1 MAKYN
6 YYLMVGPY
14 GGKHTIGT
22 IPKKAAEYWLD
33 KGADAFD
40 EYMLDDDHDKINKSG
55 TIPKEYQLPIW
66 YELNNVGYVSSAIF
80 CNSNILTVLDV
91 TKLDENVYI
100 EKGKE
105 VARIEMTDDMVS
117 DSDVNT
123 MKLKDEE
130 YVVYGASND
139 TGFCK
144 FELLETKEPFDSSKL
159 KFYVSYWNNFRLI
172 TGINYNGDDLGNEGM
187 EISTGQSME
196 CWIDIHEDKPRSTVV
211 MINSQRSGPTHH
223 RLTVQKFG

>member
-22 IPKKAAEYWLD
+22 IPKKVAEYWLD

-40 EYMLDDDHDKINKSG
+40 KYMLDDDHDKINKSG
-55 TIPKEYQLPIW
+55 TIPEEYQLPVW
-66 YELNNVGYVSSAIF
+66 YELNNVGHVSSAIF
-80 CNSNILTVLDV
+80 CNSNTLTVLDV

-100 EKGKE
+100 EKGTE
-105 VARIEMTDDMVS
+105 VAKIEMTDDMIGN
-117 DSDVNT
+117 SDVNT
-123 MKLKDEE
+123 MKLTDEE

-144 FELLETKEPFDSSKL
+144 FELLKTDEPFESSKL
-159 KFYVSYWNNFRLI
+159 KFYVSAWNKFKLVM
-172 TGINYNGDDLGNEGM
+172 GINYNGEDLDNEGM

-196 CWIDIHEDKPRSTVV
+196 CWIDIHDDKPQSSVV
-211 MINSQRSGPTHH
+211 MINSQRSRPNPSQQTA
-223 RLTVQKFG
+223 